1 MTKRSK
7 KPTSAKPKSKPA
19 KALNPEQIPTAPLA
33 ATPQEAAT
41 HPTEGEFPFLA
52 QSLLETTRSE
62 LMKNNRDGESILK
75 TMSGF
80 PDSLIAQVLLTLTAE
95 MPELALPLLTAAA
108 NHESPQVIL
117 AVIRAL
123 SRIRCPEAAAVLGQI
138 EDATRWDT
146 EKTSIRKELNRAL
159 HRFKSMGITP
169 PRPALDTANAENSAA
184 AGQRT
189 EASPLVSAERQFHQA
204 LVSNLDGVGNILGI
218 LVMRSPGSKY
228 ETAVLLFSDLDG
240 IKDCKVYSFNQ
251 RQLDGFLKEWDLET
265 TGVGLVPVDR
275 DYLDYLV
282 NEHLPLNRANN
293 TPLAPDFVAWRRYFK
308 ITDNRSTDLP
318 QTERLA
324 TGQITEKMTGQTTGL
339 ITETTT
345 EPTTGQLMET
355 ATGPTTEPPA
365 HPVYALIPREGAE
378 ESLSYLLPRT
388 ETLIQ
393 TPEMRNWLIEPS
405 LINEYA
411 QKLLDRR
418 QSRIMVGGS
427 FLQEFKNKL
436 ALEAAEQLFTAE
448 FSKRYARRLEHM
460 AFVFSLKGQVNQARL
475 SLAAS
480 LHLQEGQNPVKNPVL
495 WALTLHSL
503 DVLTDLLA
511 LGNQAA
517 EQNPAQAEPKAEPM
531 IEPGAEVPRA
541 NPLKPSPLI
550 LR

>member
-7 KPTSAKPKSKPA
+7 KSSSAKPKPV
-19 KALNPEQIPTAPLA
+19 KAINPEKIPAAPFSV
-33 ATPQEAAT
+33 PQESAAP
-41 HPTEGEFPFLA
+41 PTDGEFPFLA

-62 LMKNNRDGESILK
+62 LKKNNRDGESILK

-80 PDSLIAQVLLTLTAE
+80 PDRLIAQVLLDLTAE
-95 MPELALPLLTAAA
+95 EPEPALPLLTAAA

-117 AVIRAL
+117 AVIQGL
-123 SRIRCPEAAAVLGQI
+123 SRIRLPEAAAVLGQI
-138 EDATRWDT
+138 EDATRWDA
-146 EKTSIRKELNRAL
+146 EKASIRKELNRAL
-159 HRFKSMGITP
+159 HRFKSIGINP
-169 PRPALDTANAENSAA
+169 SRSALEDANTDNSAT
-184 AGQRT
+184 AGQRA
-189 EASPLVSAERQFHQA
+189 EAIPLVSAERQFHQA

-240 IKDCKVYSFNQ
+240 LKDCKVYSFNQ
-251 RQLDGFLKEWDLET
+251 RQLEGFLREWDLET

-308 ITDNRSTDLP
+308 ITENWSTNLP
-318 QTERLA
+318 ESER
-324 TGQITEKMTGQTTGL
+324 QTTEL
-339 ITETTT
+339 S
-345 EPTTGQLMET
+345 P
-355 ATGPTTEPPA
+355 
-365 HPVYALIPREGAE
+365 HPVYKLMPREGAQ
-378 ESLSYLLPRT
+378 ESLSYLLPRS
-388 ETLIQ
+388 EALIQ
-393 TPEMRNWLIEPS
+393 TPEMKNWLLEPS
-405 LINEYA
+405 LINGYA
-411 QKLLDRR
+411 QKLLERR

-427 FLQEFKNKL
+427 FLQEYKNKL

-475 SLAAS
+475 ALAAS
-480 LHLQEGQNPVKNPVL
+480 LHLQEGQNPIKNPVL

-511 LGNQAA
+511 SGTQAA
-517 EQNPAQAEPKAEPM
+517 ELNPAPAESKTEAPN
-531 IEPGAEVPRA
+531 A
-541 NPLKPSPLI
+541 NPPKTSPLV

>member
-7 KPTSAKPKSKPA
+7 KPTSTKPKPKTP
-19 KALNPEQIPTAPLA
+19 KALNPKKNPAAPLA
-33 ATPQEAAT
+33 AAPQESAA

-52 QSLLETTRSE
+52 QSLLEATRFE
-62 LMKNNRDGESILK
+62 LMNNNRDGESILK

-80 PDSLIAQVLLTLTAE
+80 PDSLIAQVLLALSAE
-95 MPELALPLLTAAA
+95 KPDLALPLLTAAA
-108 NHESPQVIL
+108 NHQSPQVIL
-117 AVIRAL
+117 AVIQGL
-123 SRIRCPEAAAVLGQI
+123 SRIRLPEAAAVLGQI
-138 EDATRWDT
+138 EDTTRWDA
-146 EKTSIRKELNRAL
+146 EKASIRKELNRAL

-169 PRPALDTANAENSAA
+169 PRTGRDTANAENPAA

-228 ETAVLLFSDLDG
+228 ETAVLLFNDLDG

-251 RQLDGFLKEWDLET
+251 RQLEGFLREWDLET

-282 NEHLPLNRANN
+282 NEHLPLNRATN

-308 ITDNRSTDLP
+308 IADNRPAEIRSTDQP
-318 QTERLA
+318 EAERETA
-324 TGQITEKMTGQTTGL
+324 GQ

-345 EPTTGQLMET
+345 TS
-355 ATGPTTEPPA
+355 GPTTQPPT

-393 TPEMRNWLIEPS
+393 TPEMRNWLLEPS

-411 QKLLDRR
+411 QKMLERR

-427 FLQEFKNKL
+427 FLQEYKNKL

-460 AFVFSLKGQVNQARL
+460 ALVFSLKGQVNQARL
-475 SLAAS
+475 ALAAS
-480 LHLQEGQNPVKNPVL
+480 LHLQEGQNPTKNPVL

-511 LGNQAA
+511 SGGQAA
-517 EQNPAQAEPKAEPM
+517 EQNPTPAEPKAEPLV
-531 IEPGAEVPRA
+531 ELGEKAPNA